1 MKKVDRWLLP
11 DGIEE
16 VLPEEASRVEG
27 LRRRLVDLFQSW
39 GYDYVIP
46 PMVEFIDSLLTG
58 SGEDAY
64 LDTFKIT
71 DQLSGKTMGI
81 RADITPQAARMD
93 AHSLQR
99 EGLNRLCYAGHVMY
113 TKPKGPLASRTPIQV
128 GVELF
133 GESGLDADIEVI
145 SLLLETLEAAGLPDL
160 YIDIGHVGVYRALIE
175 EAGISKEQEEVYF
188 ELLQAKSINSIE
200 SWVANNITDAKMAEW
215 LLALPRLAGGNHI
228 LAEAKALFEDA
239 PAEVSA
245 AIDELEMID
254 SVLTERYPHSKRY
267 FDLSE
272 LRGYHYYTG
281 VIFGAFAP
289 GLGNAIANGGRYDHI
304 GEAFGRARAATGFAA
319 DLMSIS
325 RVTGRCE
332 LAPSGIYVEDSD
344 ADGIWAKIKQLR
356 ASGERVVCA
365 LAGQTAPYKHQHCNR
380 KLIKQGEEFVVAP
393 IK

>member
-175 EAGISKEQEEVYF
+175 EAGSSK
-188 ELLQAKSINSIE
+188 
-200 SWVANNITDAKMAEW
+200 
-215 LLALPRLAGGNHI
+215 
-228 LAEAKALFEDA
+228 
-239 PAEVSA
+239 
-245 AIDELEMID
+245 
-254 SVLTERYPHSKRY
+254 
-267 FDLSE
+267 
-272 LRGYHYYTG
+272 
-281 VIFGAFAP
+281 
-289 GLGNAIANGGRYDHI
+289 
-304 GEAFGRARAATGFAA
+304 
-319 DLMSIS
+319 
-325 RVTGRCE
+325 
-332 LAPSGIYVEDSD
+332 
-344 ADGIWAKIKQLR
+344 
-356 ASGERVVCA
+356 
-365 LAGQTAPYKHQHCNR
+365 
-380 KLIKQGEEFVVAP
+380 
-393 IK
+393 

>member
-1 MKKVDRWLLP
+1 MKTVDRWLLP

-113 TKPKGPLASRTPIQV
+113 TKPKSPLASRTPIQV

-145 SLLLETLEAAGLPDL
+145 SLLLETLEAAGLPDQ
-160 YIDIGHVGVYRALIE
+160 YIDMGHVGVYRALIE
-175 EAGISKEQEEVYF
+175 EAGISKEQEAVYF
-188 ELLQAKSINSIE
+188 ELLQAKSMNSIE
-200 SWVANNITDAKMAEW
+200 SWVAETIADENMAKW
-215 LLALPRLAGGNHI
+215 LSALPKLAGGSQV
-228 LAEAKALFEDA
+228 LADAKVLFDEA
-239 PAEVSA
+239 PAEVLA
-245 AIDELEMID
+245 ALDELEMID
-254 SVLTERYPHSKRY
+254 SVLSVRYPASKRY

-289 GLGNAIANGGRYDHI
+289 GLGNAIANGGRYDHV
-304 GEAFGRARAATGFAA
+304 GEAFGRSRAATGFAA

-332 LAPSGIYVEDSD
+332 LAPSGIFVLNSD
-344 ADGIWAKIKQLR
+344 EQGVWAKVKELR
-356 ASGERVVCA
+356 AQGERVVCA

-380 KLIKQGEEFVVAP
+380 QLVVEAGDVVVVP